1 MHPRSVPHFFNPALL
16 PAQAFAQAPGK
27 APTLVCLLDP
37 LQWEIELAALL
48 ALARAAPS
56 FAQAWSWKILCLP
69 QPPARLQGICAQLAA
84 APQPLPALELHVQPL
99 RHWPAFFQ
107 TAQGCLCFSGAP
119 ELRLQHAIMALAM
132 DLPLWRPADGQVA
145 ENSPWPELPVAELPV
160 RALPVQLGDW
170 QAMAQILTQTLTQ
183 EDVRAE
189 RSRGLR
195 AALLKALGIQDTLSH
210 TALMETEMAIIVY
223 WGRSGSVFLQS
234 LLDRHPE
241 VLSTPATVL
250 MRFYE
255 FWTAFLNVL
264 VEKQLPFD
272 LNDFLNMF
280 CTYFSSLFYA
290 QPDSS
295 TCCLDQLG
303 PEQNTI
309 LQVDVASFKE
319 FFVWLIQSFFSGGVE
334 INSKIFFICLHYA
347 YEMAQGLDISDKH
360 LIAYQLHRPSL
371 NPSTTG
377 LFQDFPQTRVLGM
390 AREPMRAFFSH
401 LRMCRDDRRMGH
413 QAALQPDYDYPDMVL
428 DGAFASYYEHQLVG
442 WKELQAHYQPP
453 LYEICLERLHS
464 SPESEMR
471 KLAQWLKID
480 WHPGLLQS
488 SFNGLEYWG
497 DRRAHQKIQ
506 GFSATHPLRQDWLS
520 CFSPLDKQV
529 LYALLEQ
536 DVQRQGYGQVFKW
549 VKGLLPFLIWL
560 PTRLEWQALRQ
571 ALREGLPNARQNWR
585 RELRVRWQVCF
596 AVLKQGKEKS
606 KKQK

>member
-16 PAQAFAQAPGK
+16 PAQAFAQVPGK

-37 LQWEIELAALL
+37 LQWERELAALL

-69 QPPARLQGICAQLAA
+69 QPPARLQGICAQLEA

-99 RHWPAFFQ
+99 RHWPGFLQA
-107 TAQGCLCFSGAP
+107 AQGCLCFSGAP
-119 ELRLQHAIMALAM
+119 ELRLQQAIMALAM
-132 DLPLWRPADGQVA
+132 ELPVWSVACAQGLDSEQPLWA
-145 ENSPWPELPVAELPV
+145 ELPVA
-160 RALPVQLGDW
+160 ALPATAQDW
-170 QAMAQILTQTLTQ
+170 QAMADILHSAKQ
-183 EDVRAE
+183 
-189 RSRGLR
+189 SRGLR
-195 AALLKALGIQDTLSH
+195 AVLLKALQLEQVLSL

-295 TCCLDQLG
+295 TCCLDQMG

-401 LRMCRDDRRMGH
+401 LRMCRDDRQVGH
-413 QAALQPDYDYPDMVL
+413 QAEKQPHYDYPDMVL

-442 WKELQAHYQPP
+442 WKELQKHYQTP
-453 LYEICLERLHS
+453 LYEICLEKLHS
-464 SPESEMR
+464 APESEMR
-471 KLAQWLKID
+471 KLAQWLKIN
-480 WHPGLLQS
+480 WHPCLLQS

-506 GFSATHPLRQDWLS
+506 GFSAEHPLSQDWLS

-529 LYALLEQ
+529 LYALLDE
-536 DVQRQGYGQVFKW
+536 DVQRQGYGQALRW
-549 VKGLLPFLIWL
+549 VKGLLPWLIYL
-560 PTRLEWQALRQ
+560 PTRLEWQSLRK
-571 ALREGLPNARQNWR
+571 ALREGQPNASRKWRQ
-585 RELRVRWQVCF
+585 ELRVRRQVCF
-596 AVLKQGKEKS
+596 DVSKQGKVDP
-606 KKQK
+606 KK